1 MIHKWETFKRVSKF
15 QLYLNVRLC
24 NAQKIAENP
33 SPTLQSSVSMF
44 NVKVQNSSRLNTCGF
59 LGKAASRKLKKK
71 SRFCNN
77 PVKVKTSA

>member
-59 LGKAASRKLKKK
+59 LGKAASRKLKKNQG
-71 SRFCNN
+71 FA
-77 PVKVKTSA
+77 TIQ